1 MIYFFSGTGNTCWAA
16 ETLAQALGDRLSF
29 IPDRLQ
35 GAVADSMALIE
46 DSFEENEAIGFCFPV
61 HGWRPPKVVREFVRR
76 LNIDTTGH
84 YVYALCTTGDTVGEA
99 MDIFEKDL
107 AEEKQSGKE
116 SSRKAIHLDAAFSLL
131 MPESYVGLP
140 FMDVDKK
147 DREQQKK
154 NKAAADLKGFIAIIR
169 QHGHAQQL
177 TIGRWP
183 KINSRFLGKYFVDH
197 LVTDRPFWVDS
208 QRCVKCGICADVC
221 PVHDVLGGLGYEPQ
235 WRHDGSCLSCFT
247 CYHHC
252 PHHAIEYGRQTKH
265 KGQYF
270 FKKR

>member
-1 MIYFFSGTGNTCWAA
+1 MIYYFSGTGNTRWAA
-16 ETLAQALGDRLSF
+16 ETLAQQLGDQLSF
-29 IPDRLQ
+29 IPDRMQ
-35 GAVADSMALIE
+35 GAVADEMGAVG
-46 DSFEENEAIGFCFPV
+46 DSFHEGEAIGFCFPV
-61 HGWRPPKVVREFVRR
+61 HGWRPPKVVRAFIRR
-76 LNIDTTGH
+76 LQLQATGH
-84 YVYALCTTGDTVGEA
+84 YVYAVCTAGDTIGEA

-107 AEEKQSGKE
+107 SDAGI
-116 SSRKAIHLDAAFSLL
+116 RLDAAFSLL

-147 DREQQKK
+147 EREQQKK
-154 NKAAADLKGFIAIIR
+154 DQAAKQLQGYIDIIR
-169 QHGHAQQL
+169 QHGQARQL

-183 KINSRFLGKYFVDH
+183 RINSRILGKYFVEH

-221 PVHDVLGGLGYEPQ
+221 PVHDVIGGLGYEPQ